1 MSNHAEL
8 RLALGSYLVGALS
21 PAERLELEVHLRDCP
36 ACSNELSDLSGL
48 PGLLGR
54 LTPEEAQW
62 DFPPPPDN
70 LLADLLARAHV
81 IEIAQRHRLHRW
93 QGAGAV
99 LAVAAA
105 VLIGI
110 LVVPLANTSPTS
122 YPLRAALASAPS
134 SGEATLL
141 AKTWGTQLTL
151 TMNNLP
157 SDTNCIAVVT
167 GVGGR
172 VEIIGS
178 WGSTPSHAAE
188 VTLATD
194 ISTLL
199 LRTITVETSAGKR
212 LMTARLR
219 V

>member
-1 MSNHAEL
+1 MNGHAEL

-36 ACSNELSDLSGL
+36 ACSKELKDLSGL

-62 DFPPPPDN
+62 DFPSPPDHM
-70 LLADLLARAHV
+70 LQDLLARAHV
-81 IEIAQRHRLHRW
+81 MESAQRHRLHRW
-93 QGAGAV
+93 QGVGGV
-99 LAVAAA
+99 LALAAA
-105 VLIGI
+105 VLVGI
-110 LVVPLANTSPTS
+110 LVVPTASTSTTS

-151 TMNNLP
+151 TMKNLP
-157 SDTNCIAVVT
+157 SDTNCVAVVT
-167 GVGGR
+167 GVDGR

-178 WGSTPSHAAE
+178 WSSTPSHAAQ

-199 LRTITVETSAGKR
+199 LRTVTVETSAGKR
-212 LMTARLR
+212 LMTARIT